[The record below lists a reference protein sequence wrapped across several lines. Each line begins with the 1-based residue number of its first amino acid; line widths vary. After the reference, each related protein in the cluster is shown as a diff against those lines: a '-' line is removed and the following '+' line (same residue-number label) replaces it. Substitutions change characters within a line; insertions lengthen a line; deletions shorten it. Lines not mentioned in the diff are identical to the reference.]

1 MGRFHPVYIR
11 RSDGMLETATKNG
24 ARIQKEANKPTPKQ
38 LDDKPKPDG
47 VKDYYREVAIDES
60 KHMDWRRKLAAMLA
74 RDIGLDLG
82 VSGQLRHEASK
93 LADDFGR
100 EGIHP
105 RPLPREL
112 PTLRARQDR
121 KERRRRTKD
130 KDTCWRRQRATRCLP
145 VRPPSGAQEVLQK
158 SWRLLPTSALAGY

>member
-82 VSGQLRHEASK
+82 VFAHYILKLR
-93 LADDFGR
+93 
-100 EGIHP
+100 
-105 RPLPREL
+105 
-112 PTLRARQDR
+112 
-121 KERRRRTKD
+121 
-130 KDTCWRRQRATRCLP
+130 RC
-145 VRPPSGAQEVLQK
+145 
-158 SWRLLPTSALAGY
+158 